1 VSFSFDSF
9 AGTGNTFSLRGDHSP
24 IVLDDEGIRH
34 PRNPRRV
41 RRILTRYRD
50 ITHIAVSA
58 QTLWLGAKNSV
69 YLLPRGNFENYDA
82 PERLADALRARVQSL
97 PDGAQR
103 LANMDQIDG
112 FSGNAARPRATQT
125 LIALCILVYL
135 FQIALGFPVTLAGH
149 YSPALVAD
157 GDVWRILTG
166 NLLHAQGGFTGFAHI
181 TLNLLA
187 LMALGFLV
195 ERPLGSARTACVMG
209 ISAVGAM
216 VTGGLFGNSM
226 VVGASGIVFGLAGSV
241 LWLDY
246 RHAEVLPA
254 WWRFPR
260 RSLWIILAVNIVIG
274 AVIPVIALAA
284 HIGGLIS
291 GAVATAW
298 VGRRIFTRPTL
309 WIRAMCSALLFATA
323 ISLGTA
329 SMDVFAEG
337 HAIARYAARKAR
349 LPGISPD
356 ELNNDAWMIAIAPKV
371 TREQLEAA
379 LLLAER
385 AVSETQR
392 SEATILDTLAEV
404 QFGLGMDVAA
414 ISAID
419 EAIALDPNEGY
430 YREQRRRFAGER
442 ARDDRP
448 EYIPPM
454 YREPNDVDPP
464 AETEPGEPGL
474 RI

>member
-1 VSFSFDSF
+1 MSFSFDSF
-9 AGTGNTFSLRGDHSP
+9 AGTGSTFPLRGDHSA
-24 IVLDDEGIRH
+24 ILLDDDGIWH
-34 PRNPRRV
+34 PRTPRRS
-41 RRILTRYRD
+41 RQIHTRYRD

-58 QTLWLGAKNSV
+58 QACWLGTRNSV
-69 YLLPRGNFENYDA
+69 YLLPRGNFKNYDA
-82 PERLADALRARVQSL
+82 PERLADALRARVGSL
-97 PDGAQR
+97 PDGARR
-103 LANMDQIDG
+103 LASMDEIDG
-112 FSGNAARPRATQT
+112 ISGNAARPRATQT

-135 FQIALGFPVTLAGH
+135 FQIALGFRVTLAGH

-166 NLLHAQGGFTGFAHI
+166 NLLHAQGGFAGLVHI

-216 VTGGLFGNSM
+216 TIGGLFGNSM

-260 RSLWIILAVNIVIG
+260 RSLWIILGVNIVIG

-291 GAVATAW
+291 GAIATAW
-298 VGRRIFTRPTL
+298 VGRRIFSRPAL
-309 WIRAMCSALLFATA
+309 WIRATCGALIFATA
-323 ISLGTA
+323 ISVGTA
-329 SMDVFAEG
+329 GMDIFADG
-337 HAIARYAARKAR
+337 DTIARYAARKAR
-349 LPGISPD
+349 LPGVSPG
-356 ELNNDAWMIAIAPKV
+356 ELNDHAWMIAIAPDV
-371 TREQLEAA
+371 TREELKAA

-385 AVSETQR
+385 AVLETQR

-404 QFGLGMDVAA
+404 QFGLGLNDAA

-419 EAIALDPNEGY
+419 EAIALDPTETY
-430 YREQRRRFAGER
+430 YREQRRRFSGER
-442 ARDDRP
+442 ARGDRP
-448 EYIPPM
+448 EYIPPIF
-454 YREPNDVDPP
+454 RDRNDIGPP
-464 AETEPGEPGL
+464 AEIEPGEPDL
-474 RI
+474 RV

>member
-1 VSFSFDSF
+1 MSFSFDSF
-9 AGTGNTFSLRGDHSP
+9 AGTGSTFPLRGDHSP
-24 IVLDDEGIRH
+24 IVLDDDGIRH

-41 RRILTRYRD
+41 RQILTHYRD

-58 QTLWLGAKNSV
+58 QVLWLGAKSSV
-69 YLLPRGNFENYDA
+69 YLLPRGNFKSYDA
-82 PERLADALRARVQSL
+82 PERLADALRARVRSL
-97 PDGAQR
+97 PDGARR
-103 LANMDQIDG
+103 LASMDRIDG
-112 FSGNAARPRATQT
+112 ISENSPRPRATQA
-125 LIALCILVYL
+125 LIALCISVYL
-135 FQIALGFPVTLAGH
+135 FQLALGFPVTLAGH

-209 ISAVGAM
+209 FSAVGAM

-246 RHAEVLPA
+246 RHAEALPA

-274 AVIPVIALAA
+274 AMIPVIALAA

-291 GAVATAW
+291 GAIATAW
-298 VGRRIFTRPTL
+298 VGRRIFTRPAL
-309 WIRAMCSALLFATA
+309 WIRATCGALLFATL

-329 SMDVFAEG
+329 SMDIFADG
-337 HAIARYAARKAR
+337 DSAARYAARKAR
-349 LPGISPD
+349 LPGISPG
-356 ELNNDAWMIAIAPKV
+356 ELNDHAWMIAIAPDV
-371 TREQLEAA
+371 TREELKAA

-404 QFGLGMDVAA
+404 QFGLGMDAAA

-419 EAIALDPNEGY
+419 EAIALDPDETY
-430 YREQRRRFAGER
+430 YHEQRRRFAGER
-442 ARDDRP
+442 ARGDRP

-454 YREPNDVDPP
+454 FREPKEIGPP
-464 AETEPGEPGL
+464 AETEPGEPDL
-474 RI
+474 RV

>member
-9 AGTGNTFSLRGDHSP
+9 AGTGSTFPLRGDHSP
-24 IVLDDEGIRH
+24 ILLDDDGIRH
-34 PRNPRRV
+34 PRNSRRV
-41 RRILTRYRD
+41 RQIVTRYRD

-58 QTLWLGAKNSV
+58 QALWLGTKNSV
-69 YLLPRGNFENYDA
+69 YSLPRGNFENYDA
-82 PERLADALRARVQSL
+82 PERLADALRVRIRSL
-97 PDGAQR
+97 PDGARR
-103 LANMDQIDG
+103 LTSMDRIDQISED
-112 FSGNAARPRATQT
+112 APKPRATQT

-135 FQIALGFPVTLAGH
+135 FQMALGFRVTLAGH

-166 NLLHAQGGFTGFAHI
+166 NLLHAQGDFAGFAHI

-195 ERPLGSARTACVMG
+195 ERPLGSVRTACVMG
-209 ISAVGAM
+209 FSAVGAM
-216 VTGGLFGNSM
+216 VTAGVFGNSM

-246 RHAEVLPA
+246 RHAEELPA

-260 RSLWIILAVNIVIG
+260 RSLWIILAINVVIG
-274 AVIPVIALAA
+274 VVIPFIALAA

-291 GAVATAW
+291 GAIATAW
-298 VGRRIFTRPTL
+298 VGRRIFTRPAL

-323 ISLGTA
+323 ISVGTA
-329 SMDVFAEG
+329 SMDIFADG
-337 HAIARYAARKAR
+337 DAATRYAVRTAR

-356 ELNNDAWMIAIAPKV
+356 ELNNYAWTIAIAPEV
-371 TREQLEAA
+371 TREELEAA

-385 AVSETQR
+385 AVAETHR
-392 SEATILDTLAEV
+392 LEATILDTLAEV
-404 QFGLGMDVAA
+404 QFGLGMDADA
-414 ISAID
+414 INTID
-419 EAIALDPNEGY
+419 EAIALDPDDTY
-430 YREQRRRFAGER
+430 YHEQRRRFAGER
-442 ARDDRP
+442 ARGDRP

-454 YREPNDVDPP
+454 FREPNEVAPP
-464 AETEPGEPGL
+464 VEVEPEEPGL
-474 RI
+474 RV